1 MTYHFDND
9 RFTTRNYN
17 MTILTGNQIEHARVL
32 TLRTMLKLEIQ
43 GLKIS
48 RGPTAY
54 SILKK
59 MGFRGSRDKVLKD
72 LNEWRDNLLGEQ
84 A

>member
-1 MTYHFDND
+1 
-9 RFTTRNYN
+9 

-43 GLKIS
+43 GLKMS

-59 MGFRGSRDKVLKD
+59 MGYKGSREKVLIE
-72 LNEWRDNLLGEQ
+72 LNEWRNNLLGEQ

>member
-9 RFTTRNYN
+9 RFTTRNDN

>member
-1 MTYHFDND
+1 
-9 RFTTRNYN
+9 